1 MRVFVAAV
9 ALVGSFAF
17 AGPAVDA
24 HVSPEDVRQICAV
37 VARVTPEPIR
47 DIEGAISD
55 KPVPG
60 AIAHDAISESTNG
73 TKHIK
78 TYERTDL
85 VYVSVGKSTDV
96 DGNVYYVQKFGKTW
110 KVVGKGDWIR

>member
-1 MRVFVAAV
+1 MRIVAALLT
-9 ALVGSFAF
+9 LVGSSAF

-24 HVSPEDVRQICAV
+24 HISREDVRQICAA
-37 VARVTPEPIR
+37 VARVTSDPIR
-47 DIEGAISD
+47 DIEGEISD
-55 KPVPG
+55 KYVRG
-60 AIAHDAISESTNG
+60 SIAEDSTLFSEGT

-85 VYVSVGKSTDV
+85 VDVTVGKSREVT
-96 DGNVYYVQKFGKTW
+96 GKVYYVQKFGKTW